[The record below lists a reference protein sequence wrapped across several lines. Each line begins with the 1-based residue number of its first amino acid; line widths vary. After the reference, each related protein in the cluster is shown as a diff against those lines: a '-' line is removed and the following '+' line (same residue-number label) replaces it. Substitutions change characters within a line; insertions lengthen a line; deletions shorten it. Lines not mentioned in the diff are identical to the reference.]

1 MCFHL
6 KIKSPSHNGR
16 SEFTIDFN
24 KYLYYNDATGM
35 KAYQRKRG
43 EFLMGAALILFL
55 IPTALLWLGTGT
67 VCIWRRGV

>member
-1 MCFHL
+1 
-6 KIKSPSHNGR
+6 
-16 SEFTIDFN
+16 
-24 KYLYYNDATGM
+24 M

-67 VCIWRRGV
+67 VCFASLFAAILSLL

>member
-1 MCFHL
+1 
-6 KIKSPSHNGR
+6 
-16 SEFTIDFN
+16 
-24 KYLYYNDATGM
+24 M

-67 VCIWRRGV
+67 GCFASLFAAILSLL

>member
-1 MCFHL
+1 
-6 KIKSPSHNGR
+6 
-16 SEFTIDFN
+16 
-24 KYLYYNDATGM
+24 M

-67 VCIWRRGV
+67 VCFASLFAAILSLLQQRQNKGGDLSMRSPPLLF